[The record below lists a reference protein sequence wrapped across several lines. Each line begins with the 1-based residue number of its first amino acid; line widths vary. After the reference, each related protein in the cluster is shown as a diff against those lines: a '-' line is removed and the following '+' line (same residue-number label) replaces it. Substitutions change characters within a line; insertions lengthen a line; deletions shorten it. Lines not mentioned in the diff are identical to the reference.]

1 MGRNH
6 DPSKPERPF
15 RLPLRHHPERARIRR
30 MDLLDKK
37 TALSC
42 GVHRLQAYSIATL
55 SVSEWRG
62 GHIYGRG

>member
-1 MGRNH
+1 
-6 DPSKPERPF
+6 
-15 RLPLRHHPERARIRR
+15 

-42 GVHRLQAYSIATL
+42 GVHRLQAYSIVTL
-55 SVSEWRG
+55 SISEWRG